1 MTQSIRAVYEQGHLR
16 LLEPLHLSEGQEI
29 QVLILAGHDQVREA
43 LSDMLVV
50 PSVSPDPLIDEAAL
64 VQQLDAHFPRAMP
77 LSATI
82 IAERDEGP

>member
-29 QVLILAGHDQVREA
+29 QVLILAGYDRVREA

-50 PSVSPDPLIDEAAL
+50 PAAPPEPLIDEAAL
-64 VQQLDAHFPRAMP
+64 VQELDAHFSRAMP